1 MKNKNVKIFSVFLTI
16 VLFFI
21 WITNTFLENI
31 FHSDRGSP
39 LEDLSLK
46 EEITNYKNIAIL
58 IEQNEGIYK
67 ESDLK
72 KWPTDMIFNEEL
84 SGCIDKNG
92 NKIENSII
100 YENGRAQVRTA
111 ETTYCY
117 LYFDIGIDFLSE
129 KLIRLDTSSDIGL
142 QQEFIAGDDLY
153 RFSGTNGNIGI
164 NNYICLGT
172 DSCTSGSDNMYRIIG
187 VNPDNRE
194 VKVIKETPWNNGTT
208 YVWNTSYVGPTW
220 LTSTLYTGTASGI
233 FDSLSFKDM
242 IVQNHKWN
250 VGQAE
255 SVNISTRAS
264 VIDYENNA
272 TGTATIGILSLSD
285 YYLAYNGDRNWY
297 NDYDLT
303 NWISG
308 YHNNNA
314 THEWTMTY
322 YGIYSTAAR
331 PWLVSNS
338 YGGTN
343 LQGTINAYTIRPTF
357 YLKPEVMYVKGDGTS
372 SDPFIVSMKTDTEK
386 LIDNISSDVLWEST
400 LEDDGYRFVGTN
412 PDNYI
417 CFGTTDKSTCTGN
430 TDLYMYRII
439 GIFED
444 SEGEQ
449 HLKLIKKE
457 ALNTSYVWNADYEN
471 DVPWNESDLYKGINE
486 SYFLENTTYSYMQ
499 DTNWIDKIVTW
510 GYTATNTKTYES
522 SGMSYYDSVIRQ
534 TYLHEMNRSTKS
546 SSVGVWDTISAKIG
560 LMYVSDYQLSL
571 GSTAL
576 DYTNSNSTHYASMK
590 TGWMHISNNDSGA
603 PSASEW
609 TMTRKGFV
617 GYGYY
622 FAKDVDLSGYVNWN
636 SVRSHRSVRPVFYL
650 TNDVTIS
657 GEGAIDSPYIIT
669 N

>member
-1 MKNKNVKIFSVFLTI
+1 LDNVNLKEKINEMKGLAIMLEQDDGTYKESS
-16 VLFFI
+16 
-21 WITNTFLENI
+21 TNTF
-31 FHSDRGSP
+31 
-39 LEDLSLK
+39 
-46 EEITNYKNIAIL
+46 
-58 IEQNEGIYK
+58 
-67 ESDLK
+67 
-72 KWPTDMIFNEEL
+72 PTDMKFNSVL
-84 SGCIDKNG
+84 SGCIDNLG
-92 NKIENSII
+92 NKIENSLT
-100 YENGRAQVRTA
+100 YENGIANV
-111 ETTYCY
+111 ETSNTSYCY
-117 LYFDIGIDFLSE
+117 LYFD
-129 KLIRLDTSSDIGL
+129 
-142 QQEFIAGDDLY
+142 
-153 RFSGTNGNIGI
+153 
-164 NNYICLGT
+164 
-172 DSCTSGSDNMYRIIG
+172 
-187 VNPDNRE
+187 
-194 VKVIKETPWNNGTT
+194 
-208 YVWNTSYVGPTW
+208 GP
-220 LTSTLYTGTASGI
+220 
-233 FDSLSFKDM
+233 
-242 IVQNHKWN
+242 
-250 VGQAE
+250 
-255 SVNISTRAS
+255 
-264 VIDYENNA
+264 
-272 TGTATIGILSLSD
+272 
-285 YYLAYNGDRNWY
+285 
-297 NDYDLT
+297 
-303 NWISG
+303 
-308 YHNNNA
+308 
-314 THEWTMTY
+314 
-322 YGIYSTAAR
+322 
-331 PWLVSNS
+331 
-338 YGGTN
+338 
-343 LQGTINAYTIRPTF
+343 
-357 YLKPEVMYVKGDGTS
+357 
-372 SDPFIVSMKTDTEK
+372 TDTEK
-386 LIDNISSDVLWEST
+386 LIENVSSDVLWEST
-400 LEDDGYRFVGTN
+400 LEDDGYRFVGTD
-412 PDNYI
+412 PANYI
-417 CFGTTDKSTCTGN
+417 CFGTTDTSTCTGN